1 MNVLKYMFVINSN
14 IFTTSININ
23 VILPWLKDI
32 HVAEDIDIMT

>member
-1 MNVLKYMFVINSN
+1 MIVLEYMFVINSN

-32 HVAEDIDIMT
+32 HVADDIDIMT

>member
-1 MNVLKYMFVINSN
+1 MIVLKYMFVINSN

-23 VILPWLKDI
+23 VILPWLKDK

>member
-1 MNVLKYMFVINSN
+1 MIVLKYMFVINSN

-23 VILPWLKDI
+23 AILPWLKDI

>member
-14 IFTTSININ
+14 ILTTSININ

-32 HVAEDIDIMT
+32 HVADDIDIMT